1 MLMMHH
7 PPAFTGRHRAL
18 FFNCHLSYC
27 HCQSFPPGKPPL
39 SSGQTSTFLRGKS
52 GTSLLHRKDLPPLP
66 RAIYLLYLHH
76 PEGIAFKDLPDYTDE
91 LREIYWSMK
100 LRTEAPKKVE
110 KSIID
115 VTNPLDHSIIEKCS
129 RIRRSFLKVVPKSV
143 AKHYI
148 IVGGRAET
156 KRILLD
162 RKLVIWEKKNPPLA
176 PSAIQPFTLT
186 SAIFYKYS

>member
-1 MLMMHH
+1 MLMNDTVRLKEEVRRLVAELRNRGV
-7 PPAFTGRHRAL
+7 PEKEILAL
-18 FFNCHLSYC
+18 FLKKQKLSRLLITNDYKIKLIDYN
-27 HCQSFPPGKPPL
+27 G
-39 SSGQTSTFLRGKS
+39 
-52 GTSLLHRKDLPPLP
+52 GTDIDLPPLP

-115 VTNPLDHSIIEKCS
+115 VTNPLEHSIIEKCS
-129 RIRRSFLKVVPKSV
+129 KIRQSFLKVVPKLV

-148 IVGGRAET
+148 ITGGRAET

-162 RKLVIWEKKNPPLA
+162 RKLVIWEKESPPL
-176 PSAIQPFTLT
+176 
-186 SAIFYKYS
+186 